1 MRLHTDCP
9 DMISD
14 DATEV
19 DKAEFDRA
27 ISLIQSAFSN
37 HTVTGDPALV
47 REVMDLATNIDA
59 TLGVG

>member
-14 DATEV
+14 DATEA

-27 ISLIQSAFSN
+27 ISLIQSTFSN
-37 HTVTGDPALV
+37 QTVTGDPALV